1 MKIALLVS
9 LFFSSGLFAQMEVG
23 SVWKV
28 SGNTA
33 MGLEGM
39 GLDSTKIHF
48 LDSGVFQITYEQ
60 GGNPTTETST
70 WHDLTTNSVMVTY
83 DPNGT
88 GFGVMCPDDS
98 TSFVYSISSN
108 TMTLSNIQG
117 SCSVAASILNNSTW
131 QKVGSGSTAGLNQLQ
146 SGSLMLYPNPVKTML
161 TLISIEDMDRADL
174 KVNDLLGKEMYVPQ
188 NRLNPKE
195 VQLDVSALSAGWY
208 LIQIS
213 SGQGI
218 RFEVR

>member
-1 MKIALLVS
+1 MKIALLAS
-9 LFFSSGLFAQMEVG
+9 LLFSSGLFAQMEVG

-33 MGLEGM
+33 VGLEGL

-48 LDSGVFQITYEQ
+48 LGSGVFHITYEQ
-60 GGNPTTETST
+60 GGNPATETST

-83 DPNGT
+83 DPNGS
-88 GFGVMCPDDS
+88 GFGIMCPDDS

-117 SCSVAASILNNSTW
+117 SCSAAASILNNSTW
-131 QKVGSGSTAGLNQLQ
+131 QKIGGTSTAGLDHLQ
-146 SGSLMLYPNPVKTML
+146 FSTLMLYPNPVKTML
-161 TLISIEDMDRADL
+161 TLVSDEGIYMDEL
-174 KVNDLLGKEMYVPQ
+174 KVNDLLGVEIHVPGSQ
-188 NRLNPKE
+188 LNPKE
-195 VQLDVSALSAGWY
+195 VQLDVSRLFSGWY
-208 LIQIS
+208 LIQTRN
-213 SGQGI
+213 GQVI

>member
-1 MKIALLVS
+1 MKIALFAS
-9 LFFSSGLFAQMEVG
+9 LLFSASLFAQMEVG

-33 MGLEGM
+33 VGLEGL

-48 LDSGVFQITYEQ
+48 LGSGVFQITYEQ
-60 GGNPTTETST
+60 GGNPATETST

-88 GFGVMCPDDS
+88 GFGIMCPDDS

-117 SCSVAASILNNSTW
+117 SCNTAASILNNSTW
-131 QKVGSGSTAGLNQLQ
+131 QKVGGTSTA
-146 SGSLMLYPNPVKTML
+146 SLTDFELSSLKVYPNPVETTF
-161 TLISIEDMDRADL
+161 TLVSDEDIYADEL
-174 KVNDLLGKEMYVPQ
+174 KVSDLLGRQERVFFTQ
-188 NRLNPKE
+188 LNSRE
-195 VQLDVSALSAGWY
+195 VQVDVSTLTAGWY
-208 LIQIS
+208 LVRTS
-213 SGQGI
+213 DGQGI